1 MVSLIIIL
9 HIFVCVLLIL
19 VVLLQAG
26 KGADM
31 GAAFGAGGSQTVF
44 GSGGAAPFLTKL
56 TTAVAVIF
64 MLTSIGLTILSA
76 RGVKKSVVEG
86 ITAPQA
92 PSAPSTTLPETTKP
106 DTKATQPLPSESKTS
121 EQPEQ
126 PKK

>member
-1 MVSLIIIL
+1 MVSLIITL

-31 GAAFGAGGSQTVF
+31 GSTFGAGGSQTVF

-76 RGVKKSVVEG
+76 RGAKKSVVEG
-86 ITAPQA
+86 ITAPQVPVTEQKPAEPKA
-92 PSAPSTTLPETTKP
+92 PESTP
-106 DTKATQPLPSESKTS
+106 
-121 EQPEQ
+121 Q
-126 PKK
+126 PKQ

>member
-31 GAAFGAGGSQTVF
+31 GSTFGAGGSQTVF

-76 RGVKKSVVEG
+76 KGTKKSVVEG
-86 ITAPQA
+86 ITAPPAA
-92 PSAPSTTLPETTKP
+92 PKAP
-106 DTKATQPLPSESKTS
+106 
-121 EQPEQ
+121 
-126 PKK
+126 

>member
-1 MVSLIIIL
+1 MVSLVIIL
-9 HIFVCVLLIL
+9 HVFVCVLLIL

-31 GAAFGAGGSQTVF
+31 GSTFGAGGSQTVF

-76 RGVKKSVVEG
+76 RGAKKSVVEG
-86 ITAPQA
+86 ITAPQ
-92 PSAPSTTLPETTKP
+92 
-106 DTKATQPLPSESKTS
+106 TS
-121 EQPEQ
+121 EPKAPESTPQ

>member
-9 HIFVCVLLIL
+9 HVFVCVLLIL

-31 GAAFGAGGSQTVF
+31 GSTFGAGGSQTVF

-64 MLTSIGLTILSA
+64 MITSIGLTILSSRSA
-76 RGVKKSVVEG
+76 KQSVVEG
-86 ITAPQA
+86 ISLPTPKA
-92 PSAPSTTLPETTKP
+92 PETKTP
-106 DTKATQPLPSESKTS
+106 EPSPSV
-121 EQPEQ
+121 PQ

>member
-31 GAAFGAGGSQTVF
+31 GATFGAGSSQTVF

-64 MLTSIGLTILSA
+64 MLTSIGLTILSSRVA
-76 RGVKKSVVEG
+76 KKSVVEG
-86 ITAPQA
+86 ITAPVTEQK
-92 PSAPSTTLPETTKP
+92 PTEPKTPEPTP
-106 DTKATQPLPSESKTS
+106 
-121 EQPEQ
+121 Q